1 MTELA
6 PVLPRAA
13 HSLEVPQQTGES
25 RRAGVIVVAAWLA
38 VTAAVIGVAVGI
50 VVASGMRPGYDAF
63 GWLVWGHQVLHG
75 SLNTDGAPS
84 WKPVTF
90 LFTLPYELVGD
101 SGQLWLW
108 MVTAVAGAL
117 GGAVFAARIAYTLTG
132 PCPHRRYAPIVAG
145 AFAAIGVLGL
155 DTYPHLILIANSD
168 PMVVTLCLAAIDCHL
183 HRRYRLAFA
192 ALVLASLGRPEAW
205 PFALLY
211 AVWTWRAVPGM
222 RAITVAGLALIP
234 VLWFSVPALTSKN
247 WLSPGDLALNS
258 ANVIHGNK
266 IIGVISRFRSLC
278 GLPVQIAALVGIVIA
293 IVRRDRATLTL
304 AALGC
309 LWIAVEIAFALH
321 GWSGVSR
328 YLIEPAAVMVVL
340 AGTAVGRVL
349 AFSPAS
355 VGGRRVLSWA
365 TAPASVIVV
374 AVLAAALV
382 PTARERARDA
392 RYEVKQARIAGKQIV
407 SLQEIVKREGG
418 AARIKACG
426 QPVTQVGL
434 QSKVAWATKL
444 NVGDVGWRPSAS
456 VASGVPI
463 VLFEPDKEGWRV
475 LPIHMLHADAGRC
488 DRLRIN
494 PKD

>member
-6 PVLPRAA
+6 PVLPRAP
-13 HSLEVPQQTGES
+13 HSLDVPQQIRE
-25 RRAGVIVVAAWLA
+25 RHRPGVIAVTAWLA
-38 VTAAVIGVAVGI
+38 VTAAVIGIAVVI
-50 VVASGMRPGYDAF
+50 VIASGMRPGYDAF
-63 GWLVWGHQVLHG
+63 GWLVWGHQLLHG

-101 SGQLWLW
+101 SAQMWLW

-117 GGAVFAARIAYTLTG
+117 AGAVFAARIAFTLTG
-132 PCPHRRYAPIVAG
+132 PAPHRRYAPVVAG
-145 AFAAIGVLGL
+145 AFAALGVLGL

-168 PMVVTLCLAAIDCHL
+168 PMIVTLCLAAIDCHL

-211 AVWTWRAVPGM
+211 AIWAWRAVPSM
-222 RAITVAGLALIP
+222 RAIAIAGVALIP
-234 VLWFSVPALTSKN
+234 VLWFSVPALTSKS

-266 IIGVISRFRSLC
+266 IVGVISRFRSLC
-278 GLPVQIAALVGIVIA
+278 GLPIQIAALVGIAIA
-293 IVRRDRATLTL
+293 IVRRDRAVLTLTGL
-304 AALGC
+304 AI
-309 LWIAVEIAFALH
+309 LWVIVEIGLALH

-328 YLIEPAAVMVVL
+328 YLIEPAAVMVVI
-340 AGTAVGRVL
+340 AATAVGRVL
-349 AFSPAS
+349 AFAPD
-355 VGGRRVLSWA
+355 GHRDRRLLSWA
-365 TAPASVIVV
+365 TAAASLFVV
-374 AVLAAALV
+374 AAFAATLV
-382 PTARERARDA
+382 PTARERTRDT
-392 RYEVKQARIAGKQIV
+392 RWEVKQARSAGKQIV
-407 SLQEIVKREGG
+407 SLEAVIRRDGG

-444 NVGDVGWRPSAS
+444 NVGDVGWRPSTS
-456 VASGVPI
+456 VASGKPI
-463 VLFEPDKEGWRV
+463 VLFEPDRDVWRV
-475 LPIHMLHADAGRC
+475 LPIHMLRANARSC
-488 DRLRIN
+488 DRLFVN
-494 PKD
+494 PD